1 MQAREAVE
9 QQSDQDVNQQD
20 ERGNTL
26 LHTAA
31 KEGDVNRVREL
42 IQQGADVNKENK
54 AEYSPLAFAA
64 KYSGENNWDTLPP
77 SVISEPHAEI
87 VKILLENHA
96 NPDRGGFSTPL
107 SLAVNAGNAKVVA
120 KLLQVTTKQD
130 LIDRDEKH
138 HPWYAYMLF
147 QAAEKKEHIAIQIL
161 TLLKNYGADFNQRN
175 EWASQGTLLHEAVSS
190 HRNIMLKFLLEN
202 GATNVDAADK
212 LKCTPLHAAAR
223 FGNIDAVK
231 LLLTHGANNNL
242 KNHLDLTPYQVA
254 LRELEIRAERQY
266 CSLDDKAV
274 KPYKD
279 VVDAFIS
286 VPRKR
291 KKEALSVECLT
302 EKGMA
307 EKLATL
313 GLHSSPKAQV
323 SSVHAPVQEAKKL
336 ER

>member
-1 MQAREAVE
+1 MQTREAVE
-9 QQSDQDVNQQD
+9 QQSYQDVNQKD

-31 KEGDVNRVREL
+31 KKGDVKSVREL
-42 IQQGADVNKENK
+42 IQRGANVNLENK
-54 AEYSPLAFAA
+54 AEYSPLAVAA
-64 KYSGENNWDTLPP
+64 MYSGKNNWDTLPP

-87 VKILLENHA
+87 VKLLLENKA
-96 NPDRGGFSTPL
+96 NPDRGEFSTPL

-120 KLLQVTTKQD
+120 MLLPVTTKQD
-130 LIDRDEKH
+130 LIDRDDRKY
-138 HPWYAYMLF
+138 PWYAYMLF
-147 QAAEKKEHIAIQIL
+147 QAAEKKEHIAIEIL

-175 EWASQGTLLHEAVSS
+175 EWVAQGTLLHEAVSS

-202 GATNVDAADK
+202 GATNVDVVDK
-212 LKCTPLHAAAR
+212 LKCTPLHAAAK
-223 FGNIDAVK
+223 FGNVDAVT

-279 VVDAFIS
+279 VVDAFMS

-313 GLHSSPKAQV
+313 GLHSSPKAPIA
-323 SSVHAPVQEAKKL
+323 SVQAPVQAKKFA
-336 ER
+336 R